1 MLAGD
6 AELFE
11 PQRAGLEE
19 PLEVPANGFLNLRGV
34 SLDALPHAVQELHHA
49 HLGCD
54 SGILNSNQQ
63 NGLGKAT
70 QDDLRRRWRGV
81 TLVGLGVDGSRRNSG
96 AGEEEAA
103 RVRCTHESHG
113 MGVRGFERKRSR
125 LGGLDGAE
133 VFGRREVEGP
143 LRKGR
148 CGWKTDPWAAAE
160 ELWGRLGLLRD
171 GNLSNFFAA
180 SGGLSFA
187 Q

>member
-133 VFGRREVEGP
+133 VFGRREVEG
-143 LRKGR
+143 RRGR
-148 CGWKTDPWAAAE
+148 NGVRPSAAE
-160 ELWGRLGLLRD
+160 KGTVWLEDGSVGRRRRVVGAPRVTT
-171 GNLSNFFAA
+171 
-180 SGGLSFA
+180 
-187 Q
+187 